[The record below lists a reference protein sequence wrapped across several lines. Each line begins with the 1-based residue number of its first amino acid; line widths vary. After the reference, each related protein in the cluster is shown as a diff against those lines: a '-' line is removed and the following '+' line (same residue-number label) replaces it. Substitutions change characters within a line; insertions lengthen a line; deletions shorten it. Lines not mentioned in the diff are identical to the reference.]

1 MRTVN
6 LVSRSLLVLAVGA
19 TCVVGLCPAAEAA
32 RRTSLAGNLLLE
44 DADDVFPFPQLS
56 TKYARSVSFD
66 YGAEKGSGN
75 GLLLMGDTYQAWGIA
90 LHRGDATD
98 PQGLSIDHDLVRL
111 GAPSGNVNDG
121 TFPTPLTVVDFLYAS
136 ANPGDGSGWGL
147 RISLGNGSQ
156 SQDPNGD
163 PKESG
168 ADQTYLALTAGY
180 SAAGSDLAYD
190 LAGSL
195 VYSTGTQLANGKEV
209 KSGTAIDLTV
219 TGRGS
224 MSLAGEKDTRL
235 GLLGQLGV
243 KDDTSSQT
251 VDPKFDDVARSIFL
265 LAGAGPVVK
274 VAQRI
279 QLAAY
284 GFIGATINSADP
296 NSEGDDDQT
305 DIASYVL
312 PGVNLATEVQ
322 LRDWLF
328 FRTGGEYTFAIRTE
342 DSGDNANARK
352 ASDRQG
358 TFGWNAGIGLVF
370 ENITFDGA
378 LAHGFLTQGPDFI
391 GGDSALFGMFSARA
405 KF

>member
-1 MRTVN
+1 
-6 LVSRSLLVLAVGA
+6 
-19 TCVVGLCPAAEAA
+19 
-32 RRTSLAGNLLLE
+32 
-44 DADDVFPFPQLS
+44 
-56 TKYARSVSFD
+56 
-66 YGAEKGSGN
+66 
-75 GLLLMGDTYQAWGIA
+75 
-90 LHRGDATD
+90 
-98 PQGLSIDHDLVRL
+98 
-111 GAPSGNVNDG
+111 
-121 TFPTPLTVVDFLYAS
+121 
-136 ANPGDGSGWGL
+136 
-147 RISLGNGSQ
+147 
-156 SQDPNGD
+156 
-163 PKESG
+163 
-168 ADQTYLALTAGY
+168 
-180 SAAGSDLAYD
+180 
-190 LAGSL
+190 
-195 VYSTGTQLANGKEV
+195 
-209 KSGTAIDLTV
+209 
-219 TGRGS
+219 
-224 MSLAGEKDTRL
+224 
-235 GLLGQLGV
+235 V